1 MPSAQLEVR
10 KLGTGRWVLG
20 TESAQVEVKM
30 AVPVDVIPRRPTLL
44 FIVVLSLLFVLMS
57 LSTRTR
63 YVGETRTMFERTVMT
78 IFSPVP
84 KLVNWIGQTTADMY
98 HGYLD
103 MRRAVNENL
112 ELHRKVIGLTTENL
126 KMRQSEGDL
135 KRLRSLLGY
144 ADQFSMPTTMAQ
156 AVMLDTSGRFKSM
169 IIDRGSNAGIQVNDA
184 IVNAN
189 GLIGRVVLTTK
200 DLAKV
205 QLITDSNSSV
215 GVLIERTRRQ
225 GILRGDGA
233 NGAQLYD
240 IPSLADVQPGDNILT
255 AGIDGIYPKGIP
267 VGTVVKAE
275 KGQELF
281 KNIAVKPSVDF
292 GSIEEVIVLQTRKI
306 PNDVVRYAP

>member
-1 MPSAQLEVR
+1 
-10 KLGTGRWVLG
+10 
-20 TESAQVEVKM
+20 M

-63 YVGETRTMFERTVMT
+63 VVGETRTMFERTVMT

-84 KLVNWIGQTTADMY
+84 KLVNWIGGSTADMY

-103 MRRAVNENL
+103 MRRAVNENYD
-112 ELHRKVIGLTTENL
+112 LHHKLIDLTTENL
-126 KMRQSEGDL
+126 KLRQSEGDL

-156 AVMLDTSGRFKSM
+156 AVMLDMSGRFKSM

-200 DLAKV
+200 DMAKV
-205 QLITDSNSSV
+205 QLIIDSNSSV
-215 GVLIERTRRQ
+215 GALVERTRRQ
-225 GILRGDGA
+225 GVLRGDGA
-233 NGAQLYD
+233 GGAQLYD
-240 IPSLADVQPGDNILT
+240 VPSLADVQPGDNVLT

-267 VGTVVKAE
+267 VGVVQKAE
-275 KGQELF
+275 KGQDLF
-281 KNIAVKPSVDF
+281 KSIVVKPSVDF
-292 GSIEEVIVLQTRKI
+292 GSIEEVIVLHTRKI